1 MGSVGVQDK
10 AKNGAMRDSGHHTRR
25 EGMAGTEMQSM
36 DKLLGAAS
44 LCHRDDTA
52 LGGWREY
59 RDKVLHKARPWF
71 DPWECTWIITYG
83 SMYMNLTVHT

>member
-1 MGSVGVQDK
+1 
-10 AKNGAMRDSGHHTRR
+10 
-25 EGMAGTEMQSM
+25 MAGTEMQSM

-59 RDKVLHKARPWF
+59 RDKVLALHKARPWF
-71 DPWECTWIITYG
+71 DPWECIYG
-83 SMYMNLTVHT
+83 LVHMAQCI